1 MERRMTDM
9 KQRTLP
15 RQSIGILYGCL
26 MALQGVFYLQSPF
39 PDRFDVGGKWEA
51 PLCYSILF
59 ICLACIWF
67 QNIWRRRAEWIRPK
81 RIRWVLWIAGVM
93 QVFPIYYWWQY
104 DHITLYVG
112 LSAIQ
117 PAPVCILFHI
127 LFAAC
132 TLGLLLGQR
141 KYR

>member
-81 RIRWVLWIAGVM
+81 RIRVGFVDRRRDAGLPDLLLVA
-93 QVFPIYYWWQY
+93 VRPYY
-104 DHITLYVG
+104 
-112 LSAIQ
+112 
-117 PAPVCILFHI
+117 PVCG
-127 LFAAC
+127 AVRNTAC
-132 TLGLLLGQR
+132 PGLHPISYSVCSVYTGAFVR
-141 KYR
+141 TKKI

>member
-1 MERRMTDM
+1 MWEGNGKPRSATVSCLYAWHVFGFKIYGAAARNGYG
-9 KQRTLP
+9 QRE
-15 RQSIGILYGCL
+15 YG
-26 MALQGVFYLQSPF
+26 
-39 PDRFDVGGKWEA
+39 
-51 PLCYSILF
+51 
-59 ICLACIWF
+59 
-67 QNIWRRRAEWIRPK
+67 
-81 RIRWVLWIAGVM
+81 WVLWIAGVM

>member
-1 MERRMTDM
+1 M

-81 RIRWVLWIAGVM
+81 RIRVGFVDRRRDAG
-93 QVFPIYYWWQY
+93 FPDLLLVQY
-104 DHITLYVG
+104 DHITLYAG